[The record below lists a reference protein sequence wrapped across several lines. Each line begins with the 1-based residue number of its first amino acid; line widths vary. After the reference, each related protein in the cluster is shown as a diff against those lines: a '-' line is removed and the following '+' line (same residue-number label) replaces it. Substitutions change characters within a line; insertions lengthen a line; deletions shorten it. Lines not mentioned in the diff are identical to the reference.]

1 MIKLIRRI
9 LVPAA
14 TTAESTNTQ
23 ENYFKRKGD
32 AMHVWLI
39 LLLVI
44 YCLLYSIIDCFL
56 DSPIEALIIFCTIP
70 FLLFYYYFLFR
81 KGHTV
86 TSKVMYILTALF
98 LVAILFYI
106 NGTQTG
112 LVVFFI
118 PIFVATQITFLGKE
132 RKIAFVL
139 YGVIFLAIVVFLA
152 TFTYLSQDFS
162 ISNAEV
168 KVERILNLVFA
179 LFATVYEVGF
189 LLITSK
195 ELEIKLIESQTAIDK
210 KNGELSVSLSINEK
224 KRKKIEEQVR
234 QIEKSELQLQK
245 LSTVITNTKNGA
257 VITDSHGRIEWVNKA
272 YETMTGY
279 LLNEIIGKKP
289 SEFLLK
295 NGQPNSA
302 SRFIS
307 EKLKNKERVEATV
320 ENYKKNG
327 DLFYNE
333 LEITPVFNADG
344 ELISFFSIQ
353 RDVTANIKAQE
364 ELLAE
369 KTKQQQLMATVA
381 IQMQEIENSRV
392 ATILHEDINQMLAV
406 AKMHIEMSGSNDAAQ
421 QKSAAIIQD
430 ALQGIRK
437 LSHSLSVPF
446 GTDYEMEDAI
456 SDLLAEYPEF
466 SHIKVNFVN
475 ELENEFDIKEDIR
488 IGAYRIV
495 QEAIKNIFARNDSNL
510 VLIKILNKET
520 GLLLRINDNS
530 IGCKHDFNNIGDGV
544 KMIYNRVMSHSGT
557 MKIESEIGKGCELEI
572 FIPAAV
578 KN

>member
-32 AMHVWLI
+32 EMHVWLI

-56 DSPIEALIIFCTIP
+56 DSPIEALILFCTIP
-70 FLLFYYYFLFR
+70 FLISYYFFLFR

-168 KVERILNLVFA
+168 KVERILNFVFA

-210 KNGELSVSLSINEK
+210 KNGELSVLLSINEQ

-234 QIEKSELQLQK
+234 QIEKSELQLRK
-245 LSTVITNTKNGA
+245 LSMVITNTKNSA
-257 VITDSHGRIEWVNKA
+257 MITDSHGRIEWVNQA
-272 YETMTGY
+272 FENMTGY

-289 SEFLLK
+289 NEFLLNK
-295 NGQPNSA
+295 SQLDPVSLY
-302 SRFIS
+302 IS
-307 EKLKNKERVEATV
+307 KKLKNKERVEATIV
-320 ENYKKNG
+320 NYKKNG

-333 LEITPVFNADG
+333 LEITPVFNVAGD
-344 ELISFFSIQ
+344 LLNFFSIQ
-353 RDVTANIKAQE
+353 RDVTAIIKAQE

-369 KTKQQQLMATVA
+369 KTKQQQLIATVA
-381 IQMQEIENSRV
+381 IQTREIENSRL
-392 ATILHEDINQMLAV
+392 ATILHEDINQILSV
-406 AKMHIEMSGSNDAAQ
+406 AKMHLEMGGSTEAAQ
-421 QKSAAIIQD
+421 QKSAAIIQE

-446 GTDYEMEDAI
+446 GADYEIADAI

-466 SHIKVNFVN
+466 SHIKVNFIN
-475 ELENEFDIKEDIR
+475 ELENELNIKEDIR
-488 IGAYRIV
+488 ISVYRIF
-495 QEAIKNIFARNDSNL
+495 QEAIKNIFERNDSSL
-510 VLIKILNKET
+510 VLIKLMNKET

-530 IGCKHDFNNIGDGV
+530 IGCKHDFNNMGVGV
-544 KMIYNRVMSHSGT
+544 KMIYNRVMAHSGT
-557 MKIESEIGKGCELEI
+557 MKIESKIDQGCELEI
-572 FIPAAV
+572 FIPDA
-578 KN
+578 K

>member
-32 AMHVWLI
+32 EMHVWLI

-70 FLLFYYYFLFR
+70 FLISYYFFLFR

-139 YGVIFLAIVVFLA
+139 YAVIFLAIVVFLA

-162 ISNAEV
+162 ISNAEI
-168 KVERILNLVFA
+168 KVERILNFVFA

-195 ELEIKLIESQTAIDK
+195 ELESKLIESHTTIDK
-210 KNGELSVSLSINEK
+210 NNGQLSVLLSINEK

-295 NGQPNSA
+295 NGQPHSA

-421 QKSAAIIQD
+421 QKSAAIIQE

-475 ELENEFDIKEDIR
+475 ELENEFDLKEDIR

-495 QEAIKNIFARNDSNL
+495 QEALKNIFARNDSNL
-510 VLIKILNKET
+510 VLIKFLNKET

-530 IGCKHDFNNIGDGV
+530 IGCKHDFNNMGDGV

>member
-9 LVPAA
+9 WVPAA
-14 TTAESTNTQ
+14 TTAQSITTQ

-32 AMHVWLI
+32 EMHLWLI

-56 DSPIEALIIFCTIP
+56 DSLIEALCIFCTIP
-70 FLLFYYYFLFR
+70 FLLSYYFFLFR
-81 KGHTV
+81 KGYTV

-118 PIFVATQITFLGKE
+118 PIFVATQITLLGKE

-139 YGVIFLAIVVFLA
+139 YAVILLVIVIYLA
-152 TFTYLSQDFS
+152 TFTYLSQNIS
-162 ISNAEV
+162 ITNAEI
-168 KVERILNLVFA
+168 KVERILNFVFA

-189 LLITSK
+189 LLITSN
-195 ELEIKLIESQTAIDK
+195 ELASKLIESHTTIDK
-210 KNGELSVSLSINEK
+210 KNDELSVLLSINDK

-234 QIEKSELQLQK
+234 QIEKSELQLRK
-245 LSTVITNTKNGA
+245 LSMVITNTKNSA
-257 VITDSHGRIEWVNKA
+257 MITDSHGRIEWVNQA
-272 YETMTGY
+272 FENMTGY

-289 SEFLLK
+289 KEFLLNK
-295 NGQPNSA
+295 NPLDPVSI
-302 SRFIS
+302 FIF
-307 EKLKNKERVEATV
+307 EKLKNKERVEATIV
-320 ENYKKNG
+320 NYKKNG

-333 LEITPVFNADG
+333 LEITPVFNVAGD
-344 ELISFFSIQ
+344 LISFFSIQ

-369 KTKQQQLMATVA
+369 KTKQQQLNATIA
-381 IQMQEIENSRV
+381 IQTQEIENSRV
-392 ATILHEDINQMLAV
+392 ATILHEDINQILAV
-406 AKMHIEMSGSNDAAQ
+406 AKMHLEMSGSNDAAQ
-421 QKSAAIIQD
+421 QKSAAIIQE

-446 GTDYEMEDAI
+446 GADYELEDAI
-456 SDLLAEYPEF
+456 SDLLADFPEC

-475 ELENEFDIKEDIR
+475 QLKNEFDIKEDIR
-488 IGAYRIV
+488 ISVYRIV
-495 QEAIKNIFARNDSNL
+495 QEAIKNIFERNDSNL
-510 VLIKILNKET
+510 VLIKLVNKET

-530 IGCKHDFNNIGDGV
+530 IGCKHDFNNMGVGV
-544 KMIYNRVMSHSGT
+544 KKIYNRVMAHAGT
-557 MKIESEIGKGCELEI
+557 MKIESKIDQGCELEI
-572 FIPAAV
+572 FIPDAI
-578 KN
+578 